1 MKKRSV
7 LFLTITMLVLSACKG
22 SNVSDLP
29 EDEVEEQEVAGDNT
43 DEDVPEDSEES
54 GNTDESETSGGMF
67 NTGNHVIDSMT
78 IDLPD
83 DRMIESHEWI
93 DDDHRCYRVRI
104 DYKEQPDNAYK
115 HVEDFFYYIDDDES
129 VISVYVSYPDK
140 DHTKAERYVYD
151 ACDFDAKLAD
161 VTFDGH
167 DDIVISLGHAGSHGD
182 EIYCAYV
189 YDHGEFVY
197 NRTYELIPNPEIDP
211 DNKRILSSVTYRDE
225 DLTEPYRYNSNLDY
239 WIYDYSTVDKQ
250 GLDIDIISL
259 FEMGAIYL
267 EKPLST
273 ENIDASALL
282 SEEIGYY
289 RDFLFM
295 TPFEGIENL
304 SAKEDFEPTPELCT
318 QLRISYDDWAYAIKE
333 VFGADPDKLRDLL
346 GTEYNG
352 EFDVFYNPDDD
363 CIYMCAGAIGFGYES
378 AKPRHVW
385 KDGDTYVIMYDIYTD
400 LYTDYPYTPLG
411 QAYVTIQEADNSYG
425 YRLISIE

>member
-1 MKKRSV
+1 MKKKS
-7 LFLTITMLVLSACKG
+7 LFLLTSIMLALTACKG
-22 SNVSDLP
+22 GEATNVTEPDTEVVADSDENLP
-29 EDEVEEQEVAGDNT
+29 DDEQDPEEAEGA
-43 DEDVPEDSEES
+43 DVTEE
-54 GNTDESETSGGMF
+54 TGGMF
-67 NTGNHVIDSMT
+67 NTGNYYIDSMT
-78 IDLPD
+78 IDIPD

-104 DYKEQPDNAYK
+104 DYKEQPENAYK
-115 HVEDFFYYIDDDES
+115 HIEDIFFYIEDDES
-129 VISVYVSYPDK
+129 VVTVYVSYPDK
-140 DHTKAERYVYD
+140 DDTKAERYVYD

-161 VTFDGH
+161 VTFDGR

-197 NRTYELIPNPEIDP
+197 NRTYELIRNPEIDP

-225 DLTEPYRYNSNLDY
+225 NLTEPYRYNTNLDY
-239 WIYDYSTVDKQ
+239 WIYDYSSVDKQ
-250 GLDIDIISL
+250 GLDMDVISL

-267 EKPLST
+267 DKPLST
-273 ENIDASALL
+273 ENGDALISGTENE
-282 SEEIGYY
+282 SM

-304 SAKEDFEPTPELCT
+304 SEKEDFEPTPELCT

-333 VFGADPDKLRDLL
+333 VFGADPDKLRDML
-346 GTEYNG
+346 GSEYNG

-363 CIYMCAGAIGFGYES
+363 CIYMCAGAIGYGYES

-385 KDGDTYVIMYDIYTD
+385 KEGDTYVIMYDIFSDFQDGFY
-400 LYTDYPYTPLG
+400 YTPIEH
-411 QAYVTIQEADNSYG
+411 AYVTIEEADNTYG

>member
-1 MKKRSV
+1 MKKKS
-7 LFLTITMLVLSACKG
+7 LFLLTSIILALTACKG
-22 SNVSDLP
+22 GEVLNVTEPDTEVVDDSDENLP
-29 EDEVEEQEVAGDNT
+29 DDEQDPEE
-43 DEDVPEDSEES
+43 SEEP
-54 GNTDESETSGGMF
+54 EETGGMF
-67 NTGNHVIDSMT
+67 NTGNYYIDSMT

-115 HVEDFFYYIDDDES
+115 HVEDFFYYIEDEES
-129 VISVYVSYPDK
+129 VVTLYVSYPDK
-140 DHTKAERYVYD
+140 DDTKAERYVYD

-304 SAKEDFEPTPELCT
+304 SEKEDFEPTPELCT
-318 QLRISYDDWAYAIKE
+318 QSRISYDDWAYAIKE

-411 QAYVTIQEADNSYG
+411 QAYVTIQEADNTYG

>member
-1 MKKRSV
+1 
-7 LFLTITMLVLSACKG
+7 MLALSSCKG

-54 GNTDESETSGGMF
+54 GDTDESETSGGMF

-304 SAKEDFEPTPELCT
+304 SVKEDFEPTPELCT

-411 QAYVTIQEADNSYG
+411 QAYVTIQEADNTYG

>member
-7 LFLTITMLVLSACKG
+7 LFLTITMLALSSCKG

-54 GNTDESETSGGMF
+54 GDTDESETSGGMF
-67 NTGNHVIDSMT
+67 NTGNYYIDSMT

-104 DYKEQPDNAYK
+104 DYKQQPDNAYK
-115 HVEDFFYYIDDDES
+115 HVEDFFYYIEDEES
-129 VISVYVSYPDK
+129 VVTLYVSYPDK
-140 DHTKAERYVYD
+140 DDTKAERYVYN
-151 ACDFDAKLAD
+151 ACDFDAKLVD

-167 DDIVISLGHAGSHGD
+167 DDIVISLGYAGSHSD
-182 EIYCAYV
+182 EVYCAYV

-197 NRTYELIPNPEIDP
+197 NRTYELIRNPEIDP

-267 EKPLST
+267 DKPLST
-273 ENIDASALL
+273 ENGDALISGTENELM
-282 SEEIGYY
+282 

-304 SAKEDFEPTPELCT
+304 SEKEDFEPTPELCM

-385 KDGDTYVIMYDIYTD
+385 KDGDTYVIMYDIFSDMQNDFY
-400 LYTDYPYTPLG
+400 YTPMQ
-411 QAYVTIQEADNSYG
+411 QAYVTIQEADNTYG

>member
-1 MKKRSV
+1 MKKKS
-7 LFLTITMLVLSACKG
+7 LFLLTSIMLALTACKG
-22 SNVSDLP
+22 GEVS
-29 EDEVEEQEVAGDNT
+29 
-43 DEDVPEDSEES
+43 DVPEPENEEQVVADADEPDDEEDTEES
-54 GNTDESETSGGMF
+54 DEPEVAGGMF
-67 NTGNHVIDSMT
+67 NTGNYYIDSMT
-78 IDLPD
+78 IDMPD

-115 HVEDFFYYIDDDES
+115 HVEDFFYYIEDDES
-129 VISVYVSYPDK
+129 VVTVYVSYPDK
-140 DHTKAERYVYD
+140 DDTKAERYVYD

-250 GLDIDIISL
+250 GLDIDTIAL
-259 FEMGAIYL
+259 FEMAAIYL
-267 EKPLST
+267 NKPLST
-273 ENIDASALL
+273 ENGDALISGTENELM
-282 SEEIGYY
+282 

-304 SAKEDFEPTPELCT
+304 SEKEDFEPTPELCT

-333 VFGADPDKLRDLL
+333 VFGEEDPEAFRDIL

-378 AKPRHVW
+378 AKTRHVW
-385 KDGDTYVIMYDIYTD
+385 KDGDTYVILYDIFSD
-400 LYTDYPYTPLG
+400 LQDGFYYTPMQ
-411 QAYVTIQEADNSYG
+411 QAYVTIEEADNTYG

>member
-1 MKKRSV
+1 MKKKS
-7 LFLTITMLVLSACKG
+7 LFLLTSIMLALTACKG
-22 SNVSDLP
+22 GEVSNVTEPDTEVVADSDENLP
-29 EDEVEEQEVAGDNT
+29 DDEQDPGE
-43 DEDVPEDSEES
+43 SEEP
-54 GNTDESETSGGMF
+54 EETGGMF
-67 NTGNHVIDSMT
+67 NTGNYYIDSMT

-115 HVEDFFYYIDDDES
+115 HVEDFFYYIEDEES
-129 VISVYVSYPDK
+129 VVTLYVSYPDK
-140 DHTKAERYVYD
+140 DDTKAERYVYD

-304 SAKEDFEPTPELCT
+304 SEKEDFEPTPELCT

-400 LYTDYPYTPLG
+400 LYTDYPYTPLE
-411 QAYVTIQEADNSYG
+411 QAYVTIQEADNTYG